1 MNTHFHIFKP
11 FIKNIQLI
19 DTIKKGQYSFYTNVI
34 EKISFFIFFVFLARV
49 SSLNDYGNMIAV
61 FALANILSYMLEFGF
76 GAYLQRESSSDTN
89 VLAGEYSIIVVAKI
103 ILFPLYL
110 VICTVYIIVTNGAG
124 IFIVFLVCTLI
135 YVLNFNSTLNGIL
148 YGKSRY
154 RESFIAQASGKIIFV
169 IFTLLTLLVIR
180 NFYCLI
186 ILMLLGAVIQ
196 LILILHYLRKEK
208 LKISLQKFQFS
219 ILKKILSASLPIG
232 MGIFF
237 VFVYDKVDILLI
249 QNILNPEAVAVY
261 SVGYSI
267 YKLPLILISTI
278 LIPLFTELSSQ
289 YKSSG
294 AINIGT
300 IKAAGFYLLIY
311 SFIVIAVFFFS
322 AGIFVNIIFGSKY
335 FASINVA
342 KVLSLALPGLFLN
355 NLTGVVLNSI
365 RKERFPLYTTILGML
380 VNICTNILF
389 IPVFGI
395 YGAVWA
401 TILAESIVFLL
412 QAYLLKDLLKMIKN
426 GQTS

>member
-1 MNTHFHIFKP
+1 
-11 FIKNIQLI
+11 
-19 DTIKKGQYSFYTNVI
+19 
-34 EKISFFIFFVFLARV
+34 
-49 SSLNDYGNMIAV
+49 
-61 FALANILSYMLEFGF
+61 
-76 GAYLQRESSSDTN
+76 
-89 VLAGEYSIIVVAKI
+89 
-103 ILFPLYL
+103 
-110 VICTVYIIVTNGAG
+110 
-124 IFIVFLVCTLI
+124 
-135 YVLNFNSTLNGIL
+135 
-148 YGKSRY
+148 
-154 RESFIAQASGKIIFV
+154 
-169 IFTLLTLLVIR
+169 
-180 NFYCLI
+180 
-186 ILMLLGAVIQ
+186 MLLGAVIQ